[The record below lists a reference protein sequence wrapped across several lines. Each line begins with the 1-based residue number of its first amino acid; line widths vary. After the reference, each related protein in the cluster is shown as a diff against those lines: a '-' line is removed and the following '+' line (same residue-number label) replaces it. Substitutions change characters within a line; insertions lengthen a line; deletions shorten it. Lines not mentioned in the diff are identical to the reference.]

1 MGNLR
6 RDMETK
12 KNQIDV
18 LEMNN
23 TKLEMKTS
31 LHGLNKVLDT
41 AQEIISEPEYRLV
54 ESIQIETKRKVYKL
68 KYIKRQNREKGI

>member
-1 MGNLR
+1 
-6 RDMETK
+6 METK
-12 KNQIDV
+12 KNQMDV

-41 AQEIISEPEYRLV
+41 AQEIIVNLNTG
-54 ESIQIETKRKVYKL
+54 QQKVYKL
-68 KYIKRQNREKGI
+68 KQKGKYTN